1 VNASIVL
8 PVVLP
13 LGAAALSM
21 ALGRW
26 PRIGQSIGVS
36 ALVATIAVCSQLLVR
51 VSDGSVLVSQ
61 LGGWEATVGIVLVV
75 DLFSAIMLV
84 VSSSMLLA
92 VLLYAIGS
100 PRTDATSTYFQPVY
114 LVLAAGVSACF
125 LTGDLFNLFVAFEIT
140 LTASY
145 VLITFGG
152 SRLQVRHGM
161 TYIVISLLA
170 STLFITAVGLT
181 YAAVGTVNMAELSV
195 RLTEIDPGLRAGLGV
210 MFLVVFG
217 IKAAIFPLFFWLP
230 DSYPVAASPVTAI
243 FAGLLTKVGVYAIV
257 RTQTLLFAEDGS
269 STLLLTVA
277 GLTMAVGVFGAIA
290 QDDVKRI
297 LSFHIISQIG
307 YMIFGLGL
315 FTVAGLA
322 ATVFYVVHHIIV
334 KTALF
339 LVGGLIEES
348 SGTAALQRLGGLL
361 HVSPPLAALFLIPA
375 LSLAGIPPFSG
386 FVAKL
391 TLIQAGLEIGSY
403 VVVGVAVAVSALTL
417 FSMVKIWSGVF
428 WGTADE
434 PPPDPDSIGRRGLA
448 LPRLMW
454 TATGVVVAA
463 SVGFVIAAA
472 PLYELGQTAAA
483 VLMDPTVYIEAVRLP

>member
-1 VNASIVL
+1 
-8 PVVLP
+8 
-13 LGAAALSM
+13 
-21 ALGRW
+21 
-26 PRIGQSIGVS
+26 
-36 ALVATIAVCSQLLVR
+36 
-51 VSDGSVLVSQ
+51 
-61 LGGWEATVGIVLVV
+61 
-75 DLFSAIMLV
+75 
-84 VSSSMLLA
+84 
-92 VLLYAIGS
+92 
-100 PRTDATSTYFQPVY
+100 
-114 LVLAAGVSACF
+114 
-125 LTGDLFNLFVAFEIT
+125 
-140 LTASY
+140 
-145 VLITFGG
+145 
-152 SRLQVRHGM
+152 
-161 TYIVISLLA
+161 
-170 STLFITAVGLT
+170 
-181 YAAVGTVNMAELSV
+181 
-195 RLTEIDPGLRAGLGV
+195 
-210 MFLVVFG
+210 
-217 IKAAIFPLFFWLP
+217 
-230 DSYPVAASPVTAI
+230 
-243 FAGLLTKVGVYAIV
+243 
-257 RTQTLLFAEDGS
+257 
-269 STLLLTVA
+269 
-277 GLTMAVGVFGAIA
+277 VFGAIA

-322 ATVFYVVHHIIV
+322 AAVFYVVHHIIV

-403 VVVGVAVAVSALTL
+403 VVVGVAIAVSALTL
-417 FSMVKIWSGVF
+417 FSMLKIWSGVF

-448 LPRLMW
+448 LSRLMW

-472 PLYELGQTAAA
+472 PLYGLGQTAAA

>member
-1 VNASIVL
+1 
-8 PVVLP
+8 
-13 LGAAALSM
+13 
-21 ALGRW
+21 
-26 PRIGQSIGVS
+26 
-36 ALVATIAVCSQLLVR
+36 
-51 VSDGSVLVSQ
+51 
-61 LGGWEATVGIVLVV
+61 
-75 DLFSAIMLV
+75 
-84 VSSSMLLA
+84 
-92 VLLYAIGS
+92 
-100 PRTDATSTYFQPVY
+100 
-114 LVLAAGVSACF
+114 
-125 LTGDLFNLFVAFEIT
+125 
-140 LTASY
+140 
-145 VLITFGG
+145 
-152 SRLQVRHGM
+152 
-161 TYIVISLLA
+161 
-170 STLFITAVGLT
+170 
-181 YAAVGTVNMAELSV
+181 
-195 RLTEIDPGLRAGLGV
+195 
-210 MFLVVFG
+210 
-217 IKAAIFPLFFWLP
+217 
-230 DSYPVAASPVTAI
+230 
-243 FAGLLTKVGVYAIV
+243 
-257 RTQTLLFAEDGS
+257 
-269 STLLLTVA
+269 
-277 GLTMAVGVFGAIA
+277 MAVGVFGAIA

-322 ATVFYVVHHIIV
+322 AAVFYVVHHIIV

-391 TLIQAGLEIGSY
+391 TLIQAGLEIGSD
-403 VVVGVAVAVSALTL
+403 VVVGVAIAVSALTL
-417 FSMVKIWSGVF
+417 FSMLKIWSGVF

-472 PLYELGQTAAA
+472 PLYELGHTAAA